1 MDKILSLAT
10 SADCRAIDFSYPH
23 SRGLYHTGAEYKPA
37 DDLFDKNTLDGG
49 VLRLDLPLFVI
60 LPGRDRTS
68 RLAELLSISTDAV
81 AGLAGFRL
89 TYKNGSLIHRREL
102 SDSAYDPENL
112 YGGDAAARML
122 TESGN
127 ADSIVLKIFCGNIS
141 AIFTGDAD
149 LKAEQ
154 ALLSYYGAS
163 QLDCDLYKVGHHG
176 SNTSTGVDFL
186 EAMSPEL
193 ALISSGKGN
202 SYGHPH
208 GDVLAS
214 LEAAGAKILRVDLLG
229 EILLETD
236 GIEIWQK

>member
-89 TYKNGSLIHRREL
+89 NYKNGSLIHRREL

-112 YGGDAAARML
+112 YGGDAVARML

-127 ADSIVLKIFCGNIS
+127 ADKIPEFLTRVLPIPEKVQKIANDPT
-141 AIFTGDAD
+141 ANLT
-149 LKAEQ
+149 LY
-154 ALLSYYGAS
+154 ALSDTAYVTYR
-163 QLDCDLYKVGHHG
+163 
-176 SNTSTGVDFL
+176 
-186 EAMSPEL
+186 
-193 ALISSGKGN
+193 LIERYN
-202 SYGHPH
+202 R
-208 GDVLAS
+208 VLAS
-214 LEAAGAKILRVDLLG
+214 EAPALLVHN
-229 EILLETD
+229 ERRMINEWATKYLTELSRL
-236 GIEIWQK
+236 IKSY